1 LLRAKDGK
9 VETSHHA
16 AVEINGHAGAARL
29 WRWLHALKDAGR
41 TYQRNGHSEHI
52 GHFVVESF
60 DGETLKVGCHLIPYA
75 ECERIA
81 PEVLLAEISM
91 EGE

>member
-1 LLRAKDGK
+1 MLRVKGDE

-16 AVEINGHAGAARL
+16 SVKISGPAGAARL
-29 WRWLHALKDAGR
+29 WRFIKALKNAGR

-81 PEVLLAEISM
+81 PEVM